1 MIPACVDQVVAGI
14 LFVANA
20 TSLGW
25 ALRGEWGHWWGA
37 TVPGVL
43 CGMSL
48 WLAFGETADPWQ
60 MLAYGAALAVS
71 LSLGGVLSYG
81 LLLGYATAE
90 PGRDTRSPLY
100 GLLGVFLV
108 GGLWGFFGGASLGIL
123 LTELEYT
130 LTDLALWAVLAS
142 LGAFLSYKLLVVG
155 LNLHLSPP
163 RSDVWAALLGAAL
176 FSTAYFG
183 LGAKDYTVLVNA
195 YAGWAGFGGGF
206 ALGALIHHRG
216 EKGGL
221 RFSSW
226 KFMEHSPGFLG
237 GLSLAI
243 SSLLSGGSLP
253 SISLQG
259 SAARLCV
266 TSMLWFSTYMVV
278 SNMVEHWTFE
288 LRRLPRMAFPGFQI
302 LALICLGVFIAL
314 AEGLLDG
321 GKGMPGQSILFIL
334 LLTLFTALGTAK
346 FMRRWSDV
354 RSAVVR
360 ALLLQFAVC
369 LGLLVLLL

>member
-1 MIPACVDQVVAGI
+1 MDHALAGI
-14 LFVANA
+14 LLVANA

-71 LSLGGVLSYG
+71 LSLGAVLSYG

-90 PGRDTRSPLY
+90 PGRNTRSPLY

-123 LTELEYT
+123 LTEVEYT
-130 LTDLALWAVLAS
+130 LADLALWAVLAS

-155 LNLHLSPP
+155 LDLHLSPP
-163 RSDVWAALLGAAL
+163 RSDAWAALLGGAL

-206 ALGALIHHRG
+206 VLGAAIHHRG
-216 EKGGL
+216 EKAGL

-226 KFMEHSPGFLG
+226 KFMEHSPGFFG
-237 GLSLAI
+237 GMSVAI
-243 SSLLSGGSLP
+243 SSLLTAGSLP
-253 SISLQG
+253 GIPLRG

-266 TSMLWFSTYMVV
+266 LSMLWFSTYMVV

-288 LRRLPRMAFPGFQI
+288 LRRLPRMAFPGFQV
-302 LALICLGVFIAL
+302 LALVCSGVFIVL
-314 AEGLLDG
+314 AEGPLNV
-321 GKGMPGQSILFIL
+321 GKGMAGQSTLFIL

-346 FMRRWSDV
+346 FMRRWSDL

-360 ALLLQFAVC
+360 AMLVQFALC
-369 LGLLVLLL
+369 LGLLALLL

>member
-1 MIPACVDQVVAGI
+1 MDQVAAGI
-14 LFVANA
+14 LLVANA

-37 TVPGVL
+37 TVPGLL

-48 WLAFGETADPWQ
+48 WLAFGEMADAWQ
-60 MLAYGAALAVS
+60 MLAYGSALAVS

-90 PGRDTRSPLY
+90 PGRNTRSPLY

-108 GGLWGFFGGASLGIL
+108 GGLWGFFGGASLGVL
-123 LTELEYT
+123 LTEVGYT
-130 LTDLALWAVLAS
+130 LADLALWAVLAS

-155 LNLHLSPP
+155 LDLHLSPP

-183 LGAKDYTVLVNA
+183 IGAKDYTVLLNA

-216 EKGGL
+216 EKAGL

-226 KFMEHSPGFLG
+226 KFMEHSPGFFG

-253 SISLQG
+253 NIALQG
-259 SAARLCV
+259 SVPRLCV
-266 TSMLWFSTYMVV
+266 LSMLWFLTYMVV

-288 LRRLPRMAFPGFQI
+288 LRRLPRMAFPCFQI
-302 LALICLGVFIAL
+302 LVLICFGAFMLL
-314 AEGLLDG
+314 AGRALDG
-321 GKGMPGQSILFIL
+321 GKGTPGQSIVFVL
-334 LLTLFTALGTAK
+334 LLTLFTGLGTAK
-346 FMRRWSDV
+346 FMRKWSDLG
-354 RSAVVR
+354 SAVVR
-360 ALLLQFAVC
+360 AMLVQFAVC
-369 LGLLVLLL
+369 LGLLVLLP